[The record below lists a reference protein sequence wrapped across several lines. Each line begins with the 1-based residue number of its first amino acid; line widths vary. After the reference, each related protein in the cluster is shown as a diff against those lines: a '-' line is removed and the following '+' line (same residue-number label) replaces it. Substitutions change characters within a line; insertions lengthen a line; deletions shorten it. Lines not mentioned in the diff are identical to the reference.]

1 MIEINLLPQEF
12 RKKPISLSFGKSGLY
27 AIATVI
33 GVLVMLAGITIYQM
47 RQLSTLETNIRK
59 ARQRAAMLEKDIK
72 LVDALI
78 DVKQKIHRRMAAVEQ
93 LDSHRS
99 AWVRILED
107 VVRNVPEFVWL
118 SHFKEE
124 PLEDTD
130 SLSNKQSTK
139 QTQPGG
145 QQAKQQQSQPG
156 ETSASTNP
164 WVRWVEVEG
173 YAFTLNALASF
184 MINMMRSDY
193 FDNVELVSTDEVTF
207 QEQKAYNFVL
217 SCDLYYLSDEEL
229 RGLIAQAN
237 DQGGSRQSTTSHKG
251 LN

>member
-1 MIEINLLPQEF
+1 MIEINLLPREF
-12 RKKPISLSFGKSGLY
+12 RKKSVSLSFGKSGLY
-27 AIATVI
+27 VIAGVV

-47 RQLSTLETNIRK
+47 RQLSTLEANIRK

-99 AWVRILED
+99 TWVRILED
-107 VVRNVPEFVWL
+107 VARNVPEFVWL
-118 SHFKEE
+118 GRFKEE
-124 PLEDTD
+124 PREMPD
-130 SLSNKQSTK
+130 SLSN
-139 QTQPGG
+139 
-145 QQAKQQQSQPG
+145 QQAKQTAQQPNQQQG
-156 ETSASTNP
+156 QQGQTTASVDP
-164 WVRWVEVEG
+164 WIRRAEVEG
-173 YAFTLNALASF
+173 FAFTLNALASF

-217 SCDLYYLSDEEL
+217 TCDLHYLSDEEL

-237 DQGGSRQSTTSHKG
+237 DQSGSRRATTSHKS